1 MKIFK
6 HMVHSLEGPHALS
19 LSTIDE
25 ACGAQEEVFMGLIQ
39 VFSFVSFLGQES
51 ALRAEMDNEDG
62 TLFI

>member
-1 MKIFK
+1 
-6 HMVHSLEGPHALS
+6 
-19 LSTIDE
+19 
-25 ACGAQEEVFMGLIQ
+25 MGLIQ